1 MTEAVNLVEYLVREL
16 DISTSQAE
24 GGAGLLLCFAQ
35 QKMSEGDYQQVAD
48 AIPAIS
54 DIMSKA
60 PRYEAKVTGPAR
72 AALSRAFGGL
82 GGLTFLVGG
91 FALLGL
97 DKAKLPPF
105 VAAMLSF
112 FGQAGGA
119 KVESLLRAVLR

>member
-1 MTEAVNLVEYLVREL
+1 VSEAENLIEHLVREL
-16 DISTSQAE
+16 DITASQAE

-35 QKMSEGDYQQVAD
+35 QSMSAADYEQIAD

-54 DIMSKA
+54 DIMNKA
-60 PRYEAKVTGPAR
+60 PRFEAKVTGPAR
-72 AALSRAFGGL
+72 AAISRAFGGL
-82 GGLTFLVGG
+82 GGLTFLVGA

-97 DKAKLPPF
+97 DKTKLPPF